1 MARTAARAP
10 STGAAPELDAGLAR
24 QVLGQMMLIRRFE
37 EKAAE
42 AYALGKIG
50 GFLHLYVGQ
59 EAVAVGACSVLR
71 PDDYAISSYR
81 EHGHC
86 LAKGSD
92 PGRAMAELYGRR
104 DGLSKGKGGSMH
116 LFDRSVNF
124 LGGHAIVGAHLPL
137 AVGVAFAIRYREG
150 DQVILCFFGDG
161 AVPQGE
167 FHEAMNLAALWKLPV
182 IFVCENNRYAM
193 GTSVERALARTEI
206 WKYAETYRMHGE
218 RVDGRDVLAVR
229 EVMGRVVARARTEG
243 LPALVEADTYR
254 FRGHSMRDPA
264 GAVYRTK
271 EEVEQ
276 EKQRDPIVLF
286 RDRALAAGL
295 LSGDDVRAIDKDV
308 NDRIDEAVA
317 FADASPEPP
326 LEWLLT
332 DIYHEPG
339 QESGQESG
347 RSDR

>member
-1 MARTAARAP
+1 MAQRASP
-10 STGAAPELDAGLAR
+10 QKSTTVAPNGAAGTSDLDRALALR
-24 QVLGQMMLIRRFE
+24 LLGEMMLIRRFE

-42 AYALGKIG
+42 HYALGNIG
-50 GFLHLYVGQ
+50 GFLHLSIGE
-59 EAVAVGACSVLR
+59 EAVAVGAISTLR
-71 PDDYAISSYR
+71 DDDYAVSTYR

-92 PGRAMAELYGRR
+92 PRRMMAELFGRR

-116 LFDRSVNF
+116 LFDKSRNF
-124 LGGHAIVGAHLPL
+124 LGGHAIVGSHLPL
-137 AVGVAFAIRYREG
+137 AAGVGFAIKYRGG

-167 FHEAMNLAALWKLPV
+167 FHESLNLAALWKLPV

-193 GTSVERALARTEI
+193 GTSIERALAQHDIYKFGEI
-206 WKYAETYRMHGE
+206 YGIPSEP
-218 RVDGRDVLAVR
+218 VDGMDVLAIR
-229 EVMGRVVARARTEG
+229 EAVGRAVARARVEKT
-243 LPALVEADTYR
+243 PALIEARTYR

-271 EEVEQ
+271 EEVER
-276 EKQRDPIVLF
+276 EKLRDPLLLF
-286 RDRALAAGL
+286 RDRVAKSGLVTEADVQALE
-295 LSGDDVRAIDKDV
+295 KDV

-326 LEWLLT
+326 LEWLHT
-332 DIYHEPG
+332 DIFLEGKP
-339 QESGQESG
+339 
-347 RSDR
+347 